1 MKIVYNENHVDFPVA
16 SVPVTKPIIE
26 RCAAEDDFSKNF
38 LQQQQ

>member
-16 SVPVTKPIIE
+16 SVPVTKPII
-26 RCAAEDDFSKNF
+26 ANDVQMISLKNF